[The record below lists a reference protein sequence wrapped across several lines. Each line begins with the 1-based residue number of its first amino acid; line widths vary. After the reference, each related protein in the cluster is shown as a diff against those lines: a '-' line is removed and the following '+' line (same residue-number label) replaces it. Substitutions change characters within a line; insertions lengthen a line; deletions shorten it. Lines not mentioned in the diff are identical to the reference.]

1 MIEKTKAAFRAVR
14 EECGLTNQDVADEA
28 GASLAAVRKWEYE
41 TRPYNQPPD
50 DVWAWLLAC
59 REGLYEEAR
68 RAVNEALAMHRG
80 DAPVVLTYYRTQE
93 QLDARQLAAGM
104 DRPVGYINAI
114 TREVARQLCDK
125 HVDVVLA
132 YPADEMD

>member
-14 EECGLTNQDVADEA
+14 EECGLSQRNVSEEADVREL
-28 GASLAAVRKWEYE
+28 SVKKWEN
-41 TRPYNQPPD
+41 PDSDIKQPPD
-50 DVWAWLLAC
+50 NVWAWLLAC

-68 RAVNEALAMHRG
+68 RAVNETLAMHRG

-104 DRPVGYINAI
+104 DRPVGYVNAI

-132 YPADEMD
+132 YPADDMD